1 MWEDLFKKLL
11 IFVIIGFFIPAG
23 FLPNITGNI
32 AKVNEIASVK
42 TFNETSYS
50 LNRLQNDADLPV
62 WNIGD
67 SWIYNVDFE
76 GKHGTNVNFDI
87 SIRNL
92 KFEVVDVQSDIYR
105 LSYNVN
111 TGDITGNII
120 VDIDILTLSGDLRD
134 TWARG
139 HVKVDRSDLNILNG
153 TIDIDGYIDQIVD
166 IHFISHIWMAYYKW
180 INEEL
185 KETKY
190 FVIKF
195 PLNVGDEWSNSLTY
209 MGFYLEEFNLA
220 PPRSIVF
227 NLSETSFK
235 CTKWTI
241 VEINDI
247 EYDALEISRDSSQN
261 RYWFS
266 IGAGNIIKIN
276 YDNLDLGFNH
286 KLIKL
291 DMELVSTNYDA
302 PTNPPNNPSR
312 PSGPISMDVSE
323 TGNYSTSAT
332 DPDEDIIRYIFDWG
346 DGTKTNTE
354 FYNSGYPIIVSKK
367 WARKGNYSIKVRA
380 RDKYGKES
388 GWSDT
393 LTINILNNAPDK
405 PSTPLG
411 PSNGTVGYPYTYSTS
426 CIDPDGHRVKY
437 GWDWNGDNIVD
448 FWSELANSGDTI
460 YSSYTWEDKGDY
472 QIKVKALDNYGEESE
487 WSDALYVSLNNL
499 APNKPSKPKGPS
511 KGKIKVSHT
520 YSTSCIDPDGHQVK
534 YGWDWNGDN
543 IVDFWSELANSG
555 DTIYSS
561 YTWED
566 KGDYQIKVQAEDE
579 YGEISEWS
587 DPLTISMPKN
597 KSIYK
602 SFLRFLETHPY
613 LFKILR

>member
-67 SWIYNVDFE
+67 SWTYNVDFE

-139 HVKVDRSDLNILNG
+139 NVKVDRSDLNILNG

-209 MGFYLEEFNLA
+209 MGFYLEEGITCN
-220 PPRSIVF
+220 
-227 NLSETSFK
+227 
-235 CTKWTI
+235 
-241 VEINDI
+241 
-247 EYDALEISRDSSQN
+247 
-261 RYWFS
+261 
-266 IGAGNIIKIN
+266 
-276 YDNLDLGFNH
+276 
-286 KLIKL
+286 
-291 DMELVSTNYDA
+291 
-302 PTNPPNNPSR
+302 
-312 PSGPISMDVSE
+312 
-323 TGNYSTSAT
+323 
-332 DPDEDIIRYIFDWG
+332 
-346 DGTKTNTE
+346 
-354 FYNSGYPIIVSKK
+354 
-367 WARKGNYSIKVRA
+367 
-380 RDKYGKES
+380 
-388 GWSDT
+388 
-393 LTINILNNAPDK
+393 
-405 PSTPLG
+405 
-411 PSNGTVGYPYTYSTS
+411 
-426 CIDPDGHRVKY
+426 
-437 GWDWNGDNIVD
+437 
-448 FWSELANSGDTI
+448 
-460 YSSYTWEDKGDY
+460 
-472 QIKVKALDNYGEESE
+472 
-487 WSDALYVSLNNL
+487 
-499 APNKPSKPKGPS
+499 
-511 KGKIKVSHT
+511 
-520 YSTSCIDPDGHQVK
+520 
-534 YGWDWNGDN
+534 
-543 IVDFWSELANSG
+543 
-555 DTIYSS
+555 
-561 YTWED
+561 
-566 KGDYQIKVQAEDE
+566 
-579 YGEISEWS
+579 
-587 DPLTISMPKN
+587 
-597 KSIYK
+597 
-602 SFLRFLETHPY
+602 
-613 LFKILR
+613 